1 MGALARYGTVI
12 AFLGIVV
19 FGGLNGVAIRFSNRE
34 LAPMWGGTLRF
45 ALAALVLFGVVAVR
59 RIPLP
64 RGAALRGSLLYGAV
78 GFAATFGLAYWA
90 LTQISAGIGQTI
102 LSIVPLLTLLLAAGL
117 GMERLRLR
125 NLLGAL
131 LALAGIAVIFSERL
145 GAAVSVLP
153 LLAVVGAA
161 GCMATS
167 NVIVKRSPRCHP
179 LANNAIAMAT
189 GAAILLAVSLLAGEP
204 RPLPSQ
210 TPTWIAVL
218 YVSVIGS
225 AVVFSL
231 FMFVIERWTAS
242 STSYA
247 MLLMPLV
254 TVAAG
259 AVIAGEAIA
268 PVFVLG
274 GLLVLAGVYVGIL
287 AGHRLR
293 LPSPPPLA
301 PATAASGPGPITSLP
316 GASLPGAALPAAS
329 VPMTSVP
336 MGVAPSQPIV
346 AQPGCA

>member
-1 MGALARYGTVI
+1 
-12 AFLGIVV
+12 
-19 FGGLNGVAIRFSNRE
+19 
-34 LAPMWGGTLRF
+34 MWGGTLRF
-45 ALAALVLFGVVAVR
+45 ALAAIVLFGVVALM

-90 LTQISAGIGQTI
+90 LTQISAGVGQTI
-102 LSIVPLLTLLLAAGL
+102 LAVVPLLTLLLAAGL
-117 GMERLRLR
+117 GMERLRVR

-131 LALAGIAVIFSERL
+131 LALAGIGVIFSERL
-145 GAAVSVLP
+145 GAAVSPLP
-153 LLAVVGAA
+153 LVAVVGAA
-161 GCMATS
+161 GCMAAS

-179 LANNAIAMAT
+179 LGNNAVAMAT
-189 GAAILLAVSLLAGEP
+189 GAAILFAVSLLAGEP
-204 RPLPSQ
+204 RALPTQ

-259 AVIAGEAIA
+259 AVIASEAVA
-268 PVFVLG
+268 PAFALG

-293 LPSPPPLA
+293 LTLPPPVAADAGASTAMLVFA
-301 PATAASGPGPITSLP
+301 AGGSGPATAN
-316 GASLPGAALPAAS
+316 GAP
-329 VPMTSVP
+329 
-336 MGVAPSQPIV
+336 PSQPIV
-346 AQPGCA
+346 TQPGCA